1 MGNLLES
8 AVQGQAMT
16 GLRAIIGGVEG
27 VGKTTLACSA
37 PDSLLIPVE
46 SGYGVI
52 TTARL
57 PQMTHWLHIEQA
69 IKEITEAAETG
80 KLPYKTIVY
89 DTGTALEKLL
99 HGFVIEK
106 DTNWSQGNPK
116 GVTME
121 SALGGYG
128 KAYVLAGTLFDEF
141 LRKLD
146 NLAVYY
152 GVNIIITCH
161 IFAARV
167 VNPEVGEY
175 DCWDLQLH
183 APKNQKTFG
192 KRESLTQWADLI
204 GIMHGDFTIRK
215 NEKGETLRMGI
226 DKGTTDD
233 QRIMEVNRTPA
244 YVAKNRFNMTGDVMI
259 PRVGGWN
266 YLAKAIYD
274 ASGRDFWNRKL

>member
-1 MGNLLES
+1 MSILGT
-8 AVQGQAMT
+8 AVVGQAQT

-37 PDSLLIPVE
+37 PDSLLIPIE

-52 TTARL
+52 SSARTAQL
-57 PQMTHWLHIEQA
+57 THWLHLDQVVTEIEESA
-69 IKEITEAAETG
+69 KAGTFPYKSLVIDTVTAAER
-80 KLPYKTIVY
+80 
-89 DTGTALEKLL
+89 LL
-99 HGFVIEK
+99 HAFVISK
-106 DTNWSQGNPK
+106 DTSWSEGNPK
-116 GVTME
+116 GLTME

-128 KAYVLAGTLFDEF
+128 KAYLLATSLFDEF

-146 NLAVYY
+146 NLAVFYQIN
-152 GVNIIITCH
+152 VIFTCH
-161 IFAARV
+161 VFPARV

-192 KRESLTQWADLI
+192 KRESFTQWADLI
-204 GIMHGDFTIRK
+204 GIMHGEFIVRK
-215 NEKGETLRMGI
+215 AEKGETLRMAI

-233 QRIMEVNRTPA
+233 QRIMELNRSPA
-244 YVAKNRFNMTGDVMI
+244 YVAKNRFGVKDTVMI
-259 PRVGGWN
+259 PREKGWN
-266 YLAKAIYD
+266 HLAKAIYD